1 KNLFNFLNFITDR
14 TPTES
19 PAQNRRSISK
29 MEGVGARLGRSSTR
43 YGPAT
48 VFTGPVRK
56 WKKKWVHVA
65 PSSNTNN
72 ASSTTHHSHQ
82 INGHNGTS
90 NGNNGSHLLLYNH
103 QWQWGD
109 KVSAKDDDA
118 LEANEEPPRRKFKY
132 IPIALL
138 EEQQLEAAEQVED
151 ESNSI
156 DNEPTETE
164 ATPKNEVLDE
174 KPDINDVPMEE
185 NEDNNQAFLL
195 LSEFYTSSHPKLAD
209 ATPQDKQIHH
219 HSVND

>member
-1 KNLFNFLNFITDR
+1 
-14 TPTES
+14 
-19 PAQNRRSISK
+19 

-90 NGNNGSHLLLYNH
+90 NGNNGPHLLLYKWTPITQSQNTAISNNNNAVTNGNG
-103 QWQWGD
+103 GD

-118 LEANEEPPRRKFKY
+118 LAANEEPPRRKFKY

-174 KPDINDVPMEE
+174 KPDINDIPMEE
-185 NEDNNQAFLL
+185 NEDNNQVVCQDLNESTL
-195 LSEFYTSSHPKLAD
+195 DLSLGLNAHESENGSALNTEQ
-209 ATPQDKQIHH
+209 TR
-219 HSVND
+219 NG